1 MMMLQDMTDP
11 EDASAETT
19 AVCGSSYFSAAA
31 AVSVE
36 TADAADVET
45 TAVCG
50 SSFCF
55 AAAAASADA
64 AAMMMAVDADAN
76 INVIPFQQNNS

>member
-1 MMMLQDMTDP
+1 M
-11 EDASAETT
+11 
-19 AVCGSSYFSAAA
+19 
-31 AVSVE
+31 E